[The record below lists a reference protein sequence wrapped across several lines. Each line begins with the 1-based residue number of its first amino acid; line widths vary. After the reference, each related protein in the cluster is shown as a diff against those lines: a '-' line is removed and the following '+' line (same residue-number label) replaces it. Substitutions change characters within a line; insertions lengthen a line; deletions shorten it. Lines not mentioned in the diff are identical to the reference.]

1 MEFARIDDTTGELPP
16 QLGPHMQGE
25 ARIQPLP
32 SPFADGP
39 QVFAVHFQP
48 GGRTRPHVHPAG
60 QVLHITSG
68 QGVVGGVDGRRLV
81 EAGDVVVAQP
91 GEWHWHGATP
101 FSAMTHVTVQFG
113 GPDATV
119 WDVEERDWSDDC
131 PG

>member
-1 MEFARIDDTTGELPP
+1 MEFARIDHAAGELPAE
-16 QLGPHMQGE
+16 LVPHFQGE
-25 ARIQPLP
+25 ARIQQLP

-39 QVFAVHFQP
+39 LVFAVHFQP
-48 GGRTRPHVHPAG
+48 GGRTRPHVHATG
-60 QVLHITSG
+60 QVLHIVSG
-68 QGVVGGVDGRRLV
+68 RGVVGDVDGRRLV

-113 GPDATV
+113 GPGSTD
-119 WDVEERDWSDDC
+119 WDVDERDWGEDC

>member
-1 MEFARIDDTTGELPP
+1 MKFERIDDSTGELPAE
-16 QLGPHMQGE
+16 LAAHFQGE
-25 ARIQPLP
+25 ARIQSLP
-32 SPFADGP
+32 SPFPDGP
-39 QVFAVHFQP
+39 LVFAVHFQP

-60 QVLHITSG
+60 QVLHVTSG

-81 EAGDVVVAQP
+81 EAGDVVVAMP

-101 FSAMTHVTVQFG
+101 FSPMTHVTVQFG
-113 GPDATV
+113 GPGSTD